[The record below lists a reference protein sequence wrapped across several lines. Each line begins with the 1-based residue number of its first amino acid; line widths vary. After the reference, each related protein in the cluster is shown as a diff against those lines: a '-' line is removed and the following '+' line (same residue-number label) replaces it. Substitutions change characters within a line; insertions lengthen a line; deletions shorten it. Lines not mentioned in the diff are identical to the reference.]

1 MALCSKSILGFSVF
15 PKVTEDPSLIQ
26 ESGFEFSQRNT
37 PSVLYKILQPVLHNV
52 SAENTEGLTKKGH
65 NFVIGLLQQSKKTG
79 F

>member
-1 MALCSKSILGFSVF
+1 MLKIHFRILC
-15 PKVTEDPSLIQ
+15 
-26 ESGFEFSQRNT
+26 FSQSDGRPVFGFKSPDLNFLKET
-37 PSVLYKILQPVLHNV
+37 PSVLHKILQPVLHNV